1 MISDY
6 EQLKK
11 YWKSYIDLE
20 LDFLSSKKYLRIC
33 DSNLKTHSTFFLD
46 LILSLG
52 SEIDILFQFIC
63 HLYGDDTSKTI
74 TGYKGTLNREIPN
87 ICSEQASLYDG
98 ISNPQIPFKNLNS
111 STPDWWLIYQ
121 EIKHNDREKDSEVNG
136 NKIYVNANLENV
148 LLCLG
153 ALYILLQLCNKK
165 INRKKFLLPFST
177 LFKTFADGTEFSKC
191 YIRQIDNGDGTCT
204 LDIWD

>member
-1 MISDY
+1 MINDS
-6 EQLKK
+6 EQLKEH
-11 YWKSYIDLE
+11 WKRYMDLE
-20 LDFLSSKKYLRIC
+20 LDFLSSKKYLSIC
-33 DSNLKTHSTFFLD
+33 DSNLKTHSAFFLD

-63 HLYGDDTSKTI
+63 HLYGDDSSKTI
-74 TGYKGTLNREIPN
+74 TNYKATLNKELPN
-87 ICSEQASLYDG
+87 ICNEQASLYEG

-111 STPDWWLIYQ
+111 STPDWWRIYQ
-121 EIKHNDREKDSEVNG
+121 EIKHNNREKNSEVNG
-136 NKIYVNANLENV
+136 NKIYINANLENV
-148 LLCLG
+148 LLCLS

-165 INRKKFLLPFST
+165 INNKKLLLPFSI
-177 LFKTFADGTEFSKC
+177 LFKAFAEGTKFSKC